1 MKKIIFVIVLIELF
15 IMMYSKEIIKEFSL
29 TINVCIYSLMP
40 TLFFQIFLSNI
51 LFNLD
56 ISKYIPKRICTFF
69 NITKDELVIILL
81 SMFSGYPNNTRLL
94 NNSTNEY
101 LYYVSN
107 YVNPMFIIGTVGT
120 IYLHNKSIS
129 IIILI
134 SHIIS
139 NIIML
144 FIFRGKYKPY
154 KYRKNITNNLYI
166 NSINNTVKSLTIIFS
181 NLLIISLLVTII
193 KLILKNN
200 LIRCVILG
208 LIEFSKGC
216 YEISLLNISIYLKGL
231 IILIFITFGSISI
244 HMQMLSFNNKIKYI
258 KFLLLRIL
266 NVLISIIIYFL
277 LLMYKI

>member
-1 MKKIIFVIVLIELF
+1 MKKILFVIVLIELF
-15 IMMYSKEIIKEFSL
+15 IMIYSKEIIKEFSL

-56 ISKYIPKRICTFF
+56 ISKYIPKRICIFF

-144 FIFRGKYKPY
+144 FIFRKKYKPY

-193 KLILKNN
+193 KLILKDS
-200 LIRCVILG
+200 LIRGIILG

-216 YEISLLNISIYLKGL
+216 FEISLLDINIYIKGL

-244 HMQMLSFNNKIKYI
+244 HMQMISFNNKIKYF

>member
-1 MKKIIFVIVLIELF
+1 MRKLLFIIVLIELF
-15 IMMYSKEIIKEFSL
+15 IMIYSKEIIKEFSL
-29 TINVCIYSLMP
+29 TINICLYSLMP

-51 LFNLD
+51 LFNIN
-56 ISKYIPKRICTFF
+56 ISNYIPKSLCNFF
-69 NITKDELVIILL
+69 NVTKDELLIILL
-81 SMFSGYPNNTRLL
+81 SIFSGYPNNIRLL

-107 YVNPMFIIGTVGT
+107 YVNPLFVIGTVGT
-120 IYLHNKSIS
+120 LYLYDKSLS

-144 FIFRGKYKPY
+144 FIFRNKYTSYEY
-154 KYRKNITNNLYI
+154 KRNITSNLYI

-193 KLILKNN
+193 KLILKDS
-200 LIRCVILG
+200 LIRGVILG

-216 YEISLLNISIYLKGL
+216 FEISLLDINIYIKGL

-244 HMQMLSFNNKIKYI
+244 HMQMISFNNKIKYI
-258 KFLLLRIL
+258 KFLLFRIL

-277 LLMYKI
+277 LLMNKI

>member
-1 MKKIIFVIVLIELF
+1 MRKLLFIIVLIELF
-15 IMMYSKEIIKEFSL
+15 IMIYSKEIIKEFSL

-56 ISKYIPKRICTFF
+56 ISKYIPKKICNFF

-144 FIFRGKYKPY
+144 FIFRKKYKPY

-193 KLILKNN
+193 KLILKDS
-200 LIRCVILG
+200 LIRGVILG

-216 YEISLLNISIYLKGL
+216 FEISLLDINIYIKGL

-244 HMQMLSFNNKIKYI
+244 HMQMISFNNKIKYI

>member
-1 MKKIIFVIVLIELF
+1 MRKLLFVIVLIELF
-15 IMMYSKEIIKEFSL
+15 IMIYSKEIIKEFSL

-51 LFNLD
+51 LFNLE
-56 ISKYIPKRICTFF
+56 ISKFIPKKICNFF

-144 FIFRGKYKPY
+144 FIFRKKYKPY

-193 KLILKNN
+193 KLILKDS
-200 LIRCVILG
+200 LIRGVILG

-216 YEISLLNISIYLKGL
+216 FEISLLDINIYIKGL

-244 HMQMLSFNNKIKYI
+244 HMQMISFNNKIKYI
-258 KFLLLRIL
+258 KFLLFRIL

>member
-1 MKKIIFVIVLIELF
+1 MIIELI
-15 IMMYSKEIIKEFSL
+15 IMVFSKEIIKEFSL
-29 TINVCIYSLMP
+29 TINICLYSLMP

-51 LFNLD
+51 LFNLN
-56 ISKYIPKRICTFF
+56 ISNYIPKSLCNFF
-69 NITKDELVIILL
+69 NITKDELLIILL
-81 SMFSGYPNNTRLL
+81 SIFSGYPNNIRLL

-107 YVNPMFIIGTVGT
+107 YVNPLFVIGTVGT
-120 IYLHNKSIS
+120 LYLYDKSLS

-144 FIFRGKYKPY
+144 FIFRNKYTSYEY
-154 KYRKNITNNLYI
+154 KRNITSNLYI
-166 NSINNTVKSLTIIFS
+166 DSINNTIKSLMIIFS

-193 KLILKNN
+193 KLILKDS
-200 LIRCVILG
+200 LIRGVILG

-216 YEISLLNISIYLKGL
+216 FEISLLDINIYLKGL

-244 HMQMLSFNNKIKYI
+244 HMQMISFNNKIKYI
-258 KFLLLRIL
+258 KFLLFRIL

-277 LLMYKI
+277 LLMNKI